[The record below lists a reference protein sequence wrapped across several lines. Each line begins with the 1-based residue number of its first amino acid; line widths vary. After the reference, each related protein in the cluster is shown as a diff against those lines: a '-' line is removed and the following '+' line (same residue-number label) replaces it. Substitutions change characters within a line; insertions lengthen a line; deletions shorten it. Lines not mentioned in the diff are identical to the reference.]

1 MEQMDIFSVMEKEKA
16 VGSEPEKPAEIVKA
30 KENKMESVLKN
41 QPEKSKLH
49 TYLDSLVEKYKT
61 QDFITNDPIRFPHR
75 YSDPKDQEIMGFI
88 AAMMAQ
94 GKRTSIVAN
103 LEKLEILLQKKP
115 YEFILNFDF
124 ASQAPSF
131 ADFNHFA
138 YKNIPGSDVVC
149 IIYLVKQ
156 ALQKYGSLK
165 KLFLEGLNP
174 PAQKNV
180 KEALVHFTETI
191 FNFEPPP
198 GMGPIPGNI
207 KSLLPNPNKG
217 SACKRLNMYLRWMV
231 RKDNVDLGLWTEV
244 PTSMLIIP
252 LDFHVSKLSRE
263 LGLTSR
269 KQDDWRTAEE
279 ITDNLKKFDPE
290 DPTKYDFA
298 IFGMGISGEKPFIP
312 Q

>member
-1 MEQMDIFSVMEKEKA
+1 MEQLDIFSSTLQETKPDEKKLQEIKQPKIVLEA
-16 VGSEPEKPAEIVKA
+16 QEP
-30 KENKMESVLKN
+30 
-41 QPEKSKLH
+41 KSKLH
-49 TYLDSLVEKYKT
+49 TYLDQLVEKYKIP
-61 QDFITNDPIRFPHR
+61 DFFTNDPLRFPHR
-75 YSDPKDQEIMGFI
+75 YKDPKDQEIMGFI

-103 LEKLEILLQKKP
+103 LEKLEVLMDKNP
-115 YEFILNFDF
+115 YEFVANFDY
-124 ASQAPSF
+124 STQAERF

-149 IIYLVKQ
+149 IIYLLKQ
-156 ALQKYGSLK
+156 VIAKYGSLK

-174 PAQKNV
+174 TKQKNV
-180 KEALVHFTETI
+180 KEALIHFTETI

-198 GMGPIPGNI
+198 DMNPIPGRI

-217 SACKRLNMYLRWMV
+217 SACKRLNMYLRWVV

-269 KQDDWRTAEE
+269 KQDDWKTAEE
-279 ITDNLKKFDPE
+279 ITDRLKEFDPE
-290 DPTKYDFA
+290 DPSKYDFA

-312 Q
+312 QT